1 MMKIG
6 VSTHS
11 WLPVGGGRFVM
22 AKALQSFMGA
32 GYDAFITSTF
42 TFDAKQFLELYGID
56 LGRVK
61 CYSLSMPMP
70 KLFGVYQRLI
80 SSLPLRR
87 AIEIERP
94 DIIFTD
100 NEFHKPILK
109 MKSRYGFKVA
119 EYIHFPFKF
128 IQLLYSC
135 RDMSENLPSD
145 VRDALE
151 VYARD
156 AEFYHKK
163 YEKGLWRL
171 YFGVWLRFYRTVA
184 IDNPFCM
191 DDCVFVNSKYIAR
204 LVELLWHEKPMVL
217 YPPVNVGDLLQQAD
231 RRFDERDEAVVM
243 LARLTPEKMF
253 ETAIDAVAL
262 SKSKPRLRII
272 GGAIATSYPYLDKLR
287 HMCEGKKVNVEFCI
301 NLPRSEVVKLLAK
314 SKVFVHACRGEH
326 FGISVVEGMAAGL
339 PVIVHRSGGPYED
352 ITDRGYFGEHFE
364 TPEELADKIDE
375 FMSDATVWNI

>member
-1 MMKIG
+1 
-6 VSTHS
+6 
-11 WLPVGGGRFVM
+11 
-22 AKALQSFMGA
+22 
-32 GYDAFITSTF
+32 
-42 TFDAKQFLELYGID
+42 
-56 LGRVK
+56 
-61 CYSLSMPMP
+61 
-70 KLFGVYQRLI
+70 
-80 SSLPLRR
+80 
-87 AIEIERP
+87 
-94 DIIFTD
+94 
-100 NEFHKPILK
+100 
-109 MKSRYGFKVA
+109 
-119 EYIHFPFKF
+119 
-128 IQLLYSC
+128 
-135 RDMSENLPSD
+135 
-145 VRDALE
+145 
-151 VYARD
+151 
-156 AEFYHKK
+156 
-163 YEKGLWRL
+163 
-171 YFGVWLRFYRTVA
+171 
-184 IDNPFCM
+184 M

-301 NLPRSEVVKLLAK
+301 NLPRSEVVKLLAR

-375 FMSDATVWNI
+375 FMSDATVWNIYHGRSLSRAPIFREEEFSKRLLSATRVLSSSRSAGIEE